1 MHPDLHDDVPEL
13 DLERRASGDVDELAR
28 AASVLDQLDRA
39 TPHRIGAD
47 EQNAGK
53 GIAKLVLSLVELVR
67 RLLERQAI
75 RRMDAGT
82 LTDEQIERM
91 GQTFLRLADKLAEL
105 KVAFGLEDEDLE
117 LGIGSIADLTDGEDH
132 GQQP

>member
-1 MHPDLHDDVPEL
+1 MHADVHSDVPEL
-13 DLERRASGDVDELAR
+13 DLDRRGSGDLDELA
-28 AASVLDQLDRA
+28 AAAALLDRIDRG
-39 TPHRIGAD
+39 PQRIEAN
-47 EQNAGK
+47 EENAGK

-91 GQTFLRLADKLAEL
+91 GQTFLKLADKLAEL
-105 KVAFGLEDEDLE
+105 RSAFDLEHEDLE
-117 LGIGSIADLTDGEDH
+117 LAIGSVSDLTEGEGH
-132 GQQP
+132 GRRP